1 MQLLLQPANEVC
13 EGYVFTP
20 VCQSFCSQGVCL
32 SACWDTPLG
41 PGTPLDQEPPWTR
54 HPLGTDIPQSRHPRD
69 QTPPRPGTPQ
79 SRCPPE
85 QTPPPTG
92 PDTPQTRY
100 PPSKHPP
107 EQTPPPEQCMLGDTV
122 NKRAVCILLECN
134 LVTINCTR
142 EDNILATA
150 VQPGINVRDGF
161 TDGRIGD
168 LDKTGFIRL
177 TVRFAPGFGFT
188 VFLFLCR

>member
-1 MQLLLQPANEVC
+1 MFLHLSVSHSVHRGLPQCML
-13 EGYVFTP
+13 GYPPRTRHP
-20 VCQSFCSQGVCL
+20 
-32 SACWDTPLG
+32 PG
-41 PGTPLDQEPPWTR
+41 PGTPQSR
-54 HPLGTDIPQSRHPRD
+54 HPLGTDIPQSRHPPGPD
-69 QTPPRPGTPQ
+69 TPRPGTPQ

-100 PPSKHPP
+100 PS
-107 EQTPPPEQCMLGDTV
+107 EQTPPRADTPPSRHPPEQCMLGDTV
-122 NKRAVCILLECN
+122 NKRAVSILLECN

-150 VQPGINVRDGF
+150 VQSGINVRDGF

-168 LDKTGFIRL
+168 LDKTGLIRL

-188 VFLFLCR
+188 VFLFLYR